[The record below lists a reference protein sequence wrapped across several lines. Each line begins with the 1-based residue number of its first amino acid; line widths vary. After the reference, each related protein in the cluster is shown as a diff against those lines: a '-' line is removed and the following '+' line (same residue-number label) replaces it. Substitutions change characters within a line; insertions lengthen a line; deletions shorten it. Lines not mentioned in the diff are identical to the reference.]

1 MTILLLKVTLLFAAG
16 LAVQPLLRHSSA
28 AVRHLVCACALAG
41 ALILPLTLL
50 APPSAGA
57 FRIDASTV
65 PAASRSMP
73 HTAAGWPISE
83 MLTTIWTIGAATLI
97 LRIGIGYW
105 TLARLL
111 RAATPLDIISGDTR
125 AAQVFFADIA
135 VPVVS
140 GFLRPVI
147 LLPRSVESW
156 TASHRNA
163 ALQHELQHVERKD
176 LWTMLIAHLACAMY
190 WFHPLAW
197 VLARRSRHEQE
208 LACDDAVLASGLEPA
223 GYAEALVATAREL
236 TSTKLIG
243 CHMLTGR
250 NLKSRIARLFDSG
263 VARIPSRAGLR
274 GAVAASVAAIVIVGM
289 LVSARQARAGDDQ
302 IYPIGNGVT
311 QPILLTKVEPEYTEE
326 ARAARLQGTV
336 SLEAVFDE
344 EGYATNIRVTHALGM
359 GLDQKAIEAL
369 EQWVFQPGTK
379 DGKPVRVRARVEI
392 NFRLWPKSNS
402 D

>member
-1 MTILLLKVTLLFAAG
+1 
-16 LAVQPLLRHSSA
+16 
-28 AVRHLVCACALAG
+28 
-41 ALILPLTLL
+41 
-50 APPSAGA
+50 
-57 FRIDASTV
+57 
-65 PAASRSMP
+65 
-73 HTAAGWPISE
+73 
-83 MLTTIWTIGAATLI
+83 
-97 LRIGIGYW
+97 
-105 TLARLL
+105 
-111 RAATPLDIISGDTR
+111 
-125 AAQVFFADIA
+125 
-135 VPVVS
+135 
-140 GFLRPVI
+140 
-147 LLPRSVESW
+147 
-156 TASHRNA
+156 
-163 ALQHELQHVERKD
+163 
-176 LWTMLIAHLACAMY
+176 MLIAHLACAMY

-336 SLEAVFDE
+336 SLEAVL
-344 EGYATNIRVTHALGM
+344 TKRVTPQISESRMLSAWAWIRRRLKPLSNGSSN
-359 GLDQKAIEAL
+359 L
-369 EQWVFQPGTK
+369 ERKTASQCGSEREW
-379 DGKPVRVRARVEI
+379 
-392 NFRLWPKSNS
+392 RLIS
-402 D
+402 DCGRI

>member
-1 MTILLLKVTLLFAAG
+1 MIVLLLKVTLLFALA
-16 LAVQPLLRHSSA
+16 LAVQPLLRRSSA
-28 AVRHLVCACALAG
+28 AIRHLVCASALAG
-41 ALILPLTLL
+41 ALTLPFTLL
-50 APPSAGA
+50 APPRASA

-65 PAASRSMP
+65 AAASRSMP
-73 HTAAGWPISE
+73 HAAVGWPISE
-83 MLTTIWTIGAATLI
+83 VLTTIWAIGAAMLI
-97 LRIGIGYW
+97 LRIAIGHL

-111 RAATPLDIISGDTR
+111 RTATPLDIKSTR
-125 AAQVFFADIA
+125 AMPVVFADVS

-147 LLPRSVESW
+147 LLPRSAESW
-156 TASHRNA
+156 TAAHRNA

-190 WFHPLAW
+190 WFHPLVW

-208 LACDDAVLASGLEPA
+208 LACDDAVLASGFEPTS
-223 GYAEALVATAREL
+223 YAEALVAAARDL

-243 CHMLTGR
+243 CHMLTR
-250 NLKSRIARLFDSG
+250 ENLKSRIGRVLDND

-274 GAVAASVAAIVIVGM
+274 GAIVASVAAIAIVGM
-289 LVSARQARAGDDQ
+289 LVGARPARASDDQ
-302 IYPIGNGVT
+302 IYKIGNGVT
-311 QPILLTKVEPEYTEE
+311 QPILLSKVEAEYTEE
-326 ARAARLQGTV
+326 AREARLQGTV

-344 EGYATNIRVTHALGM
+344 EGYATNIRVIHALGM
-359 GLDQKAIEAL
+359 GLDQKAVEAL

-392 NFRLWPKSNS
+392 NFRLWPKSSS